1 MQIKTIMR
9 CHLTPVRMAIT
20 KKSTNNRCW
29 RECGEKGTLLHCWW
43 ECNLVKPLRRTVWR
57 FLKELKLEL
66 PYDPAI
72 PEKTIIQKENI
83 GSTHF
88 DIGLSNIFLGYVTS
102 GKGKKSK
109 NKQLGLRQ
117 IKSFCTMKE
126 TINEKTVYWDLPGG
140 AVVKNPP
147 ANAGDTGLNPGLG

>member
-1 MQIKTIMR
+1 MKCGLAYDKKGKNIKWGKESLFNKWCWENCTATCTRITLDYF
-9 CHLTPVRMAIT
+9 LTPGT
-20 KKSTNNRCW
+20 KINSKWTKVLNARP
-29 RECGEKGTLLHCWW
+29 ETIKLL
-43 ECNLVKPLRRTVWR
+43 E
-57 FLKELKLEL
+57 
-66 PYDPAI
+66 
-72 PEKTIIQKENI
+72 ENI